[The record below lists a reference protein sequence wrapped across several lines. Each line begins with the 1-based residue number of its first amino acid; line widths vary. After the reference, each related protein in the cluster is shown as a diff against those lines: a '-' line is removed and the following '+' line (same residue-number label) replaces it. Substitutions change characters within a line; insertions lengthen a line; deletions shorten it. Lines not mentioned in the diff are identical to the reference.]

1 MSVEGFKKA
10 NGLSDLSENLESV
23 IGFTLDDLIMSIDGV
38 DGYLSDMA
46 DGYTLDDFPG
56 HQDEDFWDRADIDHA
71 LFAGASAKADWQVV
85 FLALKTLLE
94 VCE

>member
-10 NGLSDLSENLESV
+10 NGLSDLSGNLESV
-23 IGFTLDDLIMSIDGV
+23 VGFTLDDLIYAIGSV

-56 HQDEDFWDRADIDHA
+56 RQDEDFWDRDDVDFSLFVGADA
-71 LFAGASAKADWQVV
+71 NANWQIVK
-85 FLALKTLLE
+85 LALKTLME

>member
-1 MSVEGFKKA
+1 MS
-10 NGLSDLSENLESV
+10 LSKNLEDT
-23 IGFTLDDLIMSIDGV
+23 IGFTEEDLKNALEETDN
-38 DGYLSDMA
+38 YLSDMA